1 MSSQKPAPVD
11 ELTDRG
17 ETMTSN
23 KRIIV
28 APDLSAL
35 VEEAAERI
43 AARIGQ
49 SGARA
54 AICLTGGSTPK
65 PVYERLATEPYRSAI
80 PWDRTH
86 WFWGDDRFVPLENG
100 YSNAGMALRAFLEDV
115 SVPPDNIHP
124 MPTGAATP
132 EDAARRYQAELERFY
147 GRDKLDPEVPLFDL
161 VLMGLGS
168 DGHTA
173 SLFPGAPALTEN
185 DRWAVGVA
193 QAGLAPFVPRVTLTF
208 PAMASTYEML
218 FLVSGRDKR
227 EVLGRVL
234 SGEDLPAA
242 GAHAVGELIWLVDR
256 DAAPEAYS
264 AGTTTI

>member
-1 MSSQKPAPVD
+1 M
-11 ELTDRG
+11 
-17 ETMTSN
+17 SN

-35 VEEAAERI
+35 VEEAANRI
-43 AARIGQ
+43 AARISQ
-49 SGARA
+49 SGDRA

-100 YSNAGMALRAFLEDV
+100 HSNAGMALRAFLEDV
-115 SVPPDNIHP
+115 SVPSGNIHP
-124 MPTGAATP
+124 IPTDAATP

-147 GRDKLDPEVPLFDL
+147 GRDQLDAEMPLFDL

-168 DGHTA
+168 DGHIA

-193 QAGLAPFVPRVTLTF
+193 QAGIEPFVPRVTLTI
-208 PAMASTYEML
+208 PAMASTREML
-218 FLVSGRDKR
+218 FLVCGPDKR
-227 EVLGRVL
+227 EILGRVL
-234 SGEDLPAA
+234 SGENLPAA
-242 GAHAVGELIWLVDR
+242 SAQAVGELIWLADR
-256 DAAPEAYS
+256 DAAPAAYPE
-264 AGTTTI
+264 GTTTI

>member
-1 MSSQKPAPVD
+1 MSNNRV
-11 ELTDRG
+11 
-17 ETMTSN
+17 
-23 KRIIV
+23 IV
-28 APDLSAL
+28 APDLPAL

-43 AARIGQ
+43 AARIDQAGD
-49 SGARA
+49 RA

-65 PVYERLATEPYRSAI
+65 PVYERLATEPYRSAL

-86 WFWGDDRFVPLENG
+86 WFWGDDRFVPLQHEH
-100 YSNAGMALRAFLEDV
+100 SNAGMALRAFLEDV

-124 MPTGAATP
+124 MPTDAATP
-132 EDAARRYQAELERFY
+132 EGAADRYQAELERFY
-147 GRDKLDPEVPLFDL
+147 GRDRLNSEAPLFDL

-173 SLFPGAPALTEN
+173 SLFPGAPALMEY

-193 QAGLAPFVPRVTLTF
+193 QAGLAPFVPRVTLTYS
-208 PAMASTYEML
+208 AMASTREML
-218 FLVSGRDKR
+218 FLVSGQGKR

-234 SGEDLPAA
+234 SGENLPAA
-242 GAHAVGELIWLVDR
+242 DAHAEGDLIWLVDR
-256 DAAPEAYS
+256 DAAPEDYA

>member
-1 MSSQKPAPVD
+1 M
-11 ELTDRG
+11 
-17 ETMTSN
+17 SN

-28 APDLSAL
+28 APDLPAL
-35 VEEAAERI
+35 IEKAAERI
-43 AARIGQ
+43 AARIDQ

-86 WFWGDDRFVPLENG
+86 WFWGDDRFVPLEDDR
-100 YSNAGMALRAFLEDV
+100 SNAGMTLRALLEDV
-115 SVPPDNIHP
+115 SVPPGNIHP

-132 EDAARRYQAELERFY
+132 EDAARIYQAELERFY
-147 GRDKLDPEVPLFDL
+147 GRDQLDTKVPLFDL

-173 SLFPGAPALTEN
+173 SLFPGAPALMEN

-193 QAGLAPFVPRVTLTF
+193 QAGLAPFVPRVSLTF
-208 PAMASTYEML
+208 PAMASTREML
-218 FLVSGRDKR
+218 FLVSGRAKR
-227 EVLGRVL
+227 EILGRVL

-242 GAHAVGELIWLVDR
+242 GAHAEGELIWLVDR
-256 DAAPEAYS
+256 DAAPEDHS
-264 AGTTTI
+264 TGTT